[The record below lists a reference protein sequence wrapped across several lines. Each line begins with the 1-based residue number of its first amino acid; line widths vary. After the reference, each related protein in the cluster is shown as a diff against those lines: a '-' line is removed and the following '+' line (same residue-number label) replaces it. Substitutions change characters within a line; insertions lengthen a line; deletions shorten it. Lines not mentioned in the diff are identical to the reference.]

1 MNNASSLCVLSVIQ
15 AFTCSPGSA
24 STRSCRF
31 PRHLKIKSFHPC
43 CTYVTAHFLSHGA
56 GCYCFSLQFFFL
68 FFPLLFPRP
77 DVPCRVCTSVVTMHE
92 GDSKRT
98 RGVGRVKNECHFECT
113 NAAVREL
120 CVIERGERPENVD
133 LTPVPQLFSFPIQR
147 SLILRDS
154 ALSKHI
160 RVMTHI
166 PGTTCSAEAHF
177 SMLRDMLRGQ

>member
-1 MNNASSLCVLSVIQ
+1 MCLVCHPSLYLLSRLSLNQKLQVSPAPENEIIPPVLHLCHC
-15 AFTCSPGSA
+15 T
-24 STRSCRF
+24 F
-31 PRHLKIKSFHPC
+31 PLSRGWMLL
-43 CTYVTAHFLSHGA
+43 FLFA
-56 GCYCFSLQFFFL
+56 VFFL
-68 FFPLLFPRP
+68 FFSQGLM
-77 DVPCRVCTSVVTMHE
+77 CRATFAQVLSQCMRVTRSE
-92 GDSKRT
+92 RA
-98 RGVGRVKNECHFECT
+98 GVGRVKNECHFECT

-120 CVIERGERPENVD
+120 CVIEGGGGRPENVD
-133 LTPVPQLFSFPIQR
+133 LTPVPQLFSSPIQR